1 MRFMTVYLTGLFF
14 VLFGAAQFAD
24 HIAAKQCQ
32 KRTDYVL
39 SYDHCRQMKP

>member
-1 MRFMTVYLTGLFF
+1 MRFMTAYLTLIFLC
-14 VLFGAAQFAD
+14 LFGAAQFAD